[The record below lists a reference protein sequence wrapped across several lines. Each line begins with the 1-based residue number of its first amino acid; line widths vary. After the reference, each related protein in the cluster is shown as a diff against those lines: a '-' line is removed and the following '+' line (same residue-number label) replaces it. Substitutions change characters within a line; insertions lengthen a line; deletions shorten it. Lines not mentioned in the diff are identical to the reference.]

1 MDPGRIVTTPLQDSG
16 YAEKSDPSAVGV
28 PASMIPDQVYF
39 IPQNGSQ
46 REYSR
51 NLARHGEFVFSKQP
65 MSNELPLAT
74 FVQPKQ
80 STPLPS
86 CAYSSKAGSSRE
98 LDERKEGPPMKSSA
112 PPALQYVNSG
122 PKPVHFVLPV
132 SQSFIQSGHKNIV
145 ISTAL
150 PGVSQTQCKN
160 VLRPIFTSQFS
171 SQSSP
176 SSPNPMA
183 QMGIPNAKAQEGL
196 PSQNPVMYQ
205 NLMVFNPFANTLYPQ
220 PTGAPEEQSTTRCY
234 SNATLDTTILK
245 STCSKAPHCRI
256 TQHSEHSSVVHVQNL
271 QSVGLE
277 VNNSLDEL
285 PSVSDE
291 HLLSNATHMEE
302 VIHNS
307 EIMLDQGDST
317 NDNSSKSDRVKILSN
332 VKVELPIQHIP
343 DIIDLTS
350 AGDQQKKTCPDIT
363 TPGLNQDESILPDFV
378 DAELCHSYSQNRFSV
393 RTSFPNKSI
402 INNSCIEISQ
412 PLLQE
417 EVQPKQPTTVNTFS
431 VIKNIGNPNNLYKEN
446 MPQNEDPKMEDNCA
460 IPDLTCNEKP
470 SISPCSD
477 LTNDSNEGIYERLC
491 TLSNTASTSTK
502 LPPVQQS
509 RFPISSMTT
518 ARKNLFVKKPKKVI
532 SIKSKSNS
540 NSLDN
545 PSSSKNFSLEIS
557 KVTDPDDGVS
567 QISKKSSDSIPE
579 EIGRLDGFFKEL
591 DKQKK
596 VSAEDIDIDAPS
608 ESWEKST
615 LPAECGSLD
624 ISVDEDSR
632 SCDNDVDMKE
642 QSMDIDTDCIVRTYN
657 NDFRNCIL
665 EKTDSLKGVDDNCT
679 LGAERLMESASQKNF
694 TELETMRPVNVIAF
708 GSILASNAPSESS
721 TNTTFIDVEKSSTV
735 DYSTTT
741 KEKQELDSL
750 IRESY
755 LRENVYTEYFS
766 AHKESYSH
774 GETEEQAESNSEQKV
789 EVCTVDEEEEEKKQ
803 EYISWETQQKEEY
816 GFSNFMDCNYEQG
829 MYQKLEDAKETKA
842 LERAEVDQRS
852 QFSSADACGGEHND
866 YAELI
871 CPRDSYLEQD
881 HKGAFLAAMG
891 SGGVDTGNEV
901 DALNIRTDE
910 RMPPRG
916 ELSEQESSGDT
927 PWAGVSQ
934 QHALHHKFI

>member
-1 MDPGRIVTTPLQDSG
+1 
-16 YAEKSDPSAVGV
+16 
-28 PASMIPDQVYF
+28 
-39 IPQNGSQ
+39 
-46 REYSR
+46 
-51 NLARHGEFVFSKQP
+51 
-65 MSNELPLAT
+65 MS
-74 FVQPKQ
+74 
-80 STPLPS
+80 
-86 CAYSSKAGSSRE
+86 
-98 LDERKEGPPMKSSA
+98 
-112 PPALQYVNSG
+112 
-122 PKPVHFVLPV
+122 
-132 SQSFIQSGHKNIV
+132 
-145 ISTAL
+145 
-150 PGVSQTQCKN
+150 
-160 VLRPIFTSQFS
+160 
-171 SQSSP
+171 
-176 SSPNPMA
+176 
-183 QMGIPNAKAQEGL
+183 
-196 PSQNPVMYQ
+196 
-205 NLMVFNPFANTLYPQ
+205 
-220 PTGAPEEQSTTRCY
+220 
-234 SNATLDTTILK
+234 
-245 STCSKAPHCRI
+245 
-256 TQHSEHSSVVHVQNL
+256 QHSEHSMHVQNL

-277 VNNSLDEL
+277 VSNSLDEL
-285 PSVSDE
+285 PSESDQ
-291 HLLSNATHMEE
+291 HPLSNATHIEE

-350 AGDQQKKTCPDIT
+350 SSEHQKKTSPDIT
-363 TPGLNQDESILPDFV
+363 TPGLNEDESILPDFV
-378 DAELCHSYSQNRFSV
+378 DAELCHSYSQTRFSV
-393 RTSFPNKSI
+393 RSSFPNKSI
-402 INNSCIEISQ
+402 INNSCLETS
-412 PLLQE
+412 QE

-446 MPQNEDPKMEDNCA
+446 VPHNEDPKLDDNCV

-477 LTNDSNEGIYERLC
+477 LTNDSNEGMYERLC
-491 TLSNTASTSTK
+491 TLSDTASTSAK

-509 RFPISSMTT
+509 RFPISGMST
-518 ARKNLFVKKPKKVI
+518 ARKNLFVKKPKKVL

-545 PSSSKNFSLEIS
+545 PSSSKDFSIEVS

-596 VSAEDIDIDAPS
+596 VSAEDIDAPS

-632 SCDNDVDMKE
+632 TCDVDMKE

-679 LGAERLMESASQKNF
+679 TGAERLMESASQKNF

-708 GSILASNAPSESS
+708 GSILASNTPSESS
-721 TNTTFIDVEKSSTV
+721 TNTTFIDVEKCSTV
-735 DYSTTT
+735 DYSTST

-774 GETEEQAESNSEQKV
+774 GETEEHAESNSEQKV
-789 EVCTVDEEEEEKKQ
+789 EVCIVDEEEEEKKQ
-803 EYISWETQQKEEY
+803 DYISWETQQKEEY
-816 GFSNFMDCNYEQG
+816 GFSNFMDCNYGQG

-852 QFSSADACGGEHND
+852 QFSSADTCGGEHND

-871 CPRDSYLEQD
+871 CPRDSYLDQEQD

-891 SGGVDTGNEV
+891 SGGVGTGSEV

-927 PWAGVSQ
+927 PWAGVSH
-934 QHALHHKFI
+934 QHALSLSSNSFQQTEPICILFLTYFRFLKQRNNMPPICTCIFSFTT

>member
-1 MDPGRIVTTPLQDSG
+1 
-16 YAEKSDPSAVGV
+16 
-28 PASMIPDQVYF
+28 
-39 IPQNGSQ
+39 
-46 REYSR
+46 
-51 NLARHGEFVFSKQP
+51 
-65 MSNELPLAT
+65 MS
-74 FVQPKQ
+74 
-80 STPLPS
+80 
-86 CAYSSKAGSSRE
+86 
-98 LDERKEGPPMKSSA
+98 
-112 PPALQYVNSG
+112 
-122 PKPVHFVLPV
+122 
-132 SQSFIQSGHKNIV
+132 
-145 ISTAL
+145 
-150 PGVSQTQCKN
+150 
-160 VLRPIFTSQFS
+160 
-171 SQSSP
+171 
-176 SSPNPMA
+176 

-220 PTGAPEEQSTTRCY
+220 PTGATEEQSAARCY
-234 SNATLDTTILK
+234 SDATLDTSILK
-245 STCSKAPHCRI
+245 STCGKALHTRI
-256 TQHSEHSSVVHVQNL
+256 THSSVMHVQNL

-277 VNNSLDEL
+277 VSNSLDEL
-285 PSVSDE
+285 HTERDQ
-291 HLLSNATHMEE
+291 HLLSNSTRLEE
-302 VIHNS
+302 VINNS

-350 AGDQQKKTCPDIT
+350 TSTSEQQKKTCPDIT
-363 TPGLNQDESILPDFV
+363 TPGLNEDESILPDFV

-393 RTSFPNKSI
+393 RSSFPNKSI
-402 INNSCIEISQ
+402 INNACLEISQ
-412 PLLQE
+412 PSLQE
-417 EVQPKQPTTVNTFS
+417 EGPPKQPTTVNTFS

-446 MPQNEDPKMEDNCA
+446 APHNEDSKMEDNCV

-477 LTNDSNEGIYERLC
+477 LTNDSNEGMYERLC
-491 TLSNTASTSTK
+491 TLSDTASTSSK
-502 LPPVQQS
+502 LPSVQPS
-509 RFPISSMTT
+509 RFPISGMTT

-545 PSSSKNFSLEIS
+545 PSSSKNFSIEIS

-596 VSAEDIDIDAPS
+596 VSAEDIDAPS
-608 ESWEKST
+608 EWEKTT
-615 LPAECGSLD
+615 LPADCGSLD
-624 ISVDEDSR
+624 ISIDEDSR
-632 SCDNDVDMKE
+632 SCDVDMKE
-642 QSMDIDTDCIVRTYN
+642 QSMDIDTDCIERTYN

-665 EKTDSLKGVDDNCT
+665 EKTDSLKGVDDNCIP
-679 LGAERLMESASQKNF
+679 GVEKLMESASQKNF

-708 GSILASNAPSESS
+708 GSILASNTPSESS
-721 TNTTFIDVEKSSTV
+721 TNTTFIDVEKCSTV
-735 DYSTTT
+735 DYSTST
-741 KEKQELDSL
+741 KEKQEFDSL

-774 GETEEQAESNSEQKV
+774 GETGEHAERSLVQKV

-803 EYISWETQQKEEY
+803 DYISWAAQKKEEY
-816 GFSNFMDCNYEQG
+816 GFPNFIDCNYGHG
-829 MYQKLEDAKETKA
+829 MYQKLEDANETKA

-852 QFSSADACGGEHND
+852 QFSSADTCGGEHND

-881 HKGAFLAAMG
+881 QDHKGAFLAAMG
-891 SGGVDTGNEV
+891 SGGVGTGNEV

-934 QHALHHKFI
+934 QTHFHYHLIINSLKHNFRLLKQRNSIP